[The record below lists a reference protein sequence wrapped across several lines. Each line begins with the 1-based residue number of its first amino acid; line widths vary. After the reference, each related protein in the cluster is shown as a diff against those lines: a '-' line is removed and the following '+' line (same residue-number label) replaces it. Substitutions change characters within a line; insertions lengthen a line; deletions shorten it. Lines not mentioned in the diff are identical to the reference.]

1 MKIRIVILLSSI
13 TLLLIFSFQ
22 GIGMYHAY
30 KSQVSR
36 TKYFFSDCFERAFIE
51 AMDGQVNSLPLADGT
66 YTHLIYAPCRLRS
79 VSEEVNGLLF
89 YGAQQTSA
97 ILQKIYHMDELPLAV
112 LDSILSC
119 KLQQKQLEGT
129 LTLRKFNA
137 GTGETLEMTSSHIP
151 VGSNVFVSKQAFLY
165 KEKGIAVQAYFDATF
180 LGGTRELLAFFIVT
194 LLSVAIVMFAFVRQM
209 QYIIRQRQSIKE
221 QRENY
226 CALAEK

>member
-79 VSEEVNGLLF
+79 VRSEVNGLLF
-89 YGAQQTSA
+89 LWCAADIRYPAKDISYG
-97 ILQKIYHMDELPLAV
+97 
-112 LDSILSC
+112 
-119 KLQQKQLEGT
+119 
-129 LTLRKFNA
+129 
-137 GTGETLEMTSSHIP
+137 
-151 VGSNVFVSKQAFLY
+151 
-165 KEKGIAVQAYFDATF
+165 
-180 LGGTRELLAFFIVT
+180 
-194 LLSVAIVMFAFVRQM
+194 
-209 QYIIRQRQSIKE
+209 
-221 QRENY
+221 
-226 CALAEK
+226 